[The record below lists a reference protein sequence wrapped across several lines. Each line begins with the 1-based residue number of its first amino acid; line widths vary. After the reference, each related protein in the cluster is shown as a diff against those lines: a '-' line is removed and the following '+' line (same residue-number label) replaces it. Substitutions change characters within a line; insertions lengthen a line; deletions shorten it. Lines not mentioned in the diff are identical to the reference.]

1 VNRATRNCPW
11 SGELWGLKLRVLAG
25 SEDYPFE
32 ELYALKQKAI
42 SIPWLA
48 AQKTELAKMYFAWIS
63 ICRAQITDWEDP
75 TDEIVVLEG
84 ELEECLEEMGT
95 GIPSALIKCF

>member
-1 VNRATRNCPW
+1 MNRATRNCPW

-25 SEDYPFE
+25 TGDYPFE

-48 AQKTELAKMYFAWIS
+48 GQKTELAKIYFASIS
-63 ICRAQITDWEDP
+63 ICLKRIMEWEDP
-75 TDEIVVLEG
+75 VEEILVG
-84 ELEECLEEMGT
+84 ELKECLEEMGT
-95 GIPSALIKCF
+95 GIPFALIKCF